1 MKKRRRKLFLENVK
15 QAATQVSILYIMIAI
30 GFVCDKAKL
39 FTEKAARMLVDFLL
53 YIVVPCMLVR
63 SFTKI
68 ELTRHNLLMF
78 LLSLLLAFTTHF
90 IAIALNLPF
99 FRKKNDENPIYKYA
113 SIYGNVGFMAL
124 PLASEILGD
133 EGVFYCANGVIAFNI
148 ITFIHGIKI
157 MNRDGFKLNFKNL
170 VLNPGIISVIIGL
183 PLFLLQVKLPVL
195 IEQPMSY
202 LAELNTPLAML
213 IFGTYLAN
221 TDLKTM
227 FTDKKI
233 YLAAFLK
240 LLAMPLLC
248 LGIYHIC
255 GVSGTLLVACAITAC
270 VPSANNTFM
279 FASKYGRDTGL
290 ASKTVALVSLFSI
303 ITMPVV
309 IAIAQSI

>member
-1 MKKRRRKLFLENVK
+1 MFLENVK

-157 MNRDGFKLNFKNL
+157 MNRDGFKLNLKNL

-248 LGIYHIC
+248 IGIYHIC

>member
-1 MKKRRRKLFLENVK
+1 MFLENVK

-148 ITFIHGIKI
+148 ITFIHGVKI
-157 MNRDGFKLNFKNL
+157 MNRDGFKLNLKNL

-248 LGIYHIC
+248 IGIYHIC

>member
-1 MKKRRRKLFLENVK
+1 MFLDNVK
-15 QAATQVSILYIMIAI
+15 QAATQVSILYIMIAV
-30 GFVCDKAKL
+30 GFICDKAKL
-39 FTEKAARMLVDFLL
+39 FTEKTARALVNFLL
-53 YIVVPCMLVR
+53 YLVVPCMLVR

-68 ELTRHNLLMF
+68 ELTRHNFLMF
-78 LLSLLLAFTTHF
+78 LLSMVLAFATHF
-90 IAIALNLPF
+90 ISIALNIPF

-148 ITFIHGIKI
+148 ITFIHGVKI
-157 MNRDGFKLNFKNL
+157 MSREKYKLNIKSL
-170 VLNPGIISVIIGL
+170 LLNPGIISVVIGL

-195 IEQPMSY
+195 IAQPLSY
-202 LAELNTPLAML
+202 IAELNTPLAML

-227 FTDKKI
+227 FTDKNT
-233 YLAAFLK
+233 YLTAFIK

-248 LGIYHIC
+248 VGIYRLC
-255 GVSGTLLVACAITAC
+255 GVTGTLLVACAITAC

-279 FASKYGRDTGL
+279 FASKFGRDAGL
-290 ASKTVALVSLFSI
+290 ASKTVALVSFFSI

-309 IAIAQSI
+309 IAIAQSL

>member
-1 MKKRRRKLFLENVK
+1 MFLENVK

-124 PLASEILGD
+124 PLASEILGN

-148 ITFIHGIKI
+148 ITFIHGVKI
-157 MNRDGFKLNFKNL
+157 MNRDGFKLNLKNL

-248 LGIYHIC
+248 IGIYHIC

>member
-1 MKKRRRKLFLENVK
+1 MFLENVK
-15 QAATQVSILYIMIAI
+15 QAATQVSILYIMILV

-39 FTEKAARMLVDFLL
+39 FTEKTARALVNFLL
-53 YIVVPCMLVR
+53 YLVVPCMLVR

-68 ELTRHNLLMF
+68 ELTKHNLLMF
-78 LLSLLLAFTTHF
+78 FLSLVLAFATHF
-90 IAIALNLPF
+90 ISIALNIPF
-99 FRKKNDENPIYKYA
+99 FRKKNDENPIFKYA

-124 PLASEILGD
+124 PLAAEILGD

-148 ITFIHGIKI
+148 ITFIHG
-157 MNRDGFKLNFKNL
+157 FKLMSREKCKLSFKSL
-170 VLNPGIISVIIGL
+170 LLNPGIISVLIGL

-195 IEQPMSY
+195 VSQPLSY

-227 FTDKKI
+227 FTDKRI
-233 YLAAFLK
+233 YLTALLK
-240 LLAMPLLC
+240 LLVMPLLC
-248 LGIYHIC
+248 VGIYRLC
-255 GVSGTLLVACAITAC
+255 GVSGTLLTACAITAC

-279 FASKYGRDTGL
+279 FASKFGRDAGL
-290 ASKTVALVSLFSI
+290 ASKTVALVSFFSI

>member
-1 MKKRRRKLFLENVK
+1 MFLENVK

>member
-124 PLASEILGD
+124 PLASEILGN

-148 ITFIHGIKI
+148 ITFIHGVKI
-157 MNRDGFKLNFKNL
+157 MNRDGFKFNLKNL

-183 PLFLLQVKLPVL
+183 PLFLLQVRLPVL

-248 LGIYHIC
+248 IGIYHIC

>member
-90 IAIALNLPF
+90 IAIALNLPL

-124 PLASEILGD
+124 PLASEILGN

-148 ITFIHGIKI
+148 ITFIHGVKI
-157 MNRDGFKLNFKNL
+157 MNRDGFKLNLKNL

-183 PLFLLQVKLPVL
+183 PLFLLQIRLPVL

-248 LGIYHIC
+248 IGIYHIC

>member
-1 MKKRRRKLFLENVK
+1 
-15 QAATQVSILYIMIAI
+15 
-30 GFVCDKAKL
+30 
-39 FTEKAARMLVDFLL
+39 
-53 YIVVPCMLVR
+53 
-63 SFTKI
+63 
-68 ELTRHNLLMF
+68 
-78 LLSLLLAFTTHF
+78 
-90 IAIALNLPF
+90 
-99 FRKKNDENPIYKYA
+99 
-113 SIYGNVGFMAL
+113 
-124 PLASEILGD
+124 
-133 EGVFYCANGVIAFNI
+133 
-148 ITFIHGIKI
+148 
-157 MNRDGFKLNFKNL
+157 MNRDGFKLNLKNL

-248 LGIYHIC
+248 IGIYHIC

>member
-1 MKKRRRKLFLENVK
+1 MFLENVK

-148 ITFIHGIKI
+148 ITFIHGVKI
-157 MNRDGFKLNFKNL
+157 MNRDGFKLNLKNL

-248 LGIYHIC
+248 IGIYHIC

-279 FASKYGRDTGL
+279 FASKYGRNTGL

>member
-1 MKKRRRKLFLENVK
+1 MFLDNVK
-15 QAATQVSILYIMIAI
+15 QAATQVSILYIMIAV
-30 GFVCDKAKL
+30 GFICDKAKL
-39 FTEKAARMLVDFLL
+39 FTEKTARALVNFLL
-53 YIVVPCMLVR
+53 YLVVPCMLIR
-63 SFTKI
+63 SFTNI
-68 ELTRHNLLMF
+68 ELTKHNLMMF
-78 LLSLLLAFTTHF
+78 LISMVLAFATHF
-90 IAIALNLPF
+90 ISIALNIPF
-99 FRKKNDENPIYKYA
+99 FRKKNDENPVFKYA
-113 SIYGNVGFMAL
+113 AIYGNVGFMAL

-148 ITFIHGIKI
+148 ITFIHGAKL
-157 MNRDGFKLNFKNL
+157 MSREKFKLNFKSL
-170 VLNPGIISVIIGL
+170 ILNPEIISVLIGF

-195 IEQPMSY
+195 VSQPLSY

-227 FTDKKI
+227 FTDKRI
-233 YLAAFLK
+233 YLTALIK
-240 LLAMPLLC
+240 LLVMPLLC
-248 LGIYHIC
+248 IGVYRLC
-255 GVSGTLLVACAITAC
+255 GVTGTLLVACAITAC

-279 FASKYGRDTGL
+279 FASKFDRDAGL

>member
-1 MKKRRRKLFLENVK
+1 MFLENVK

-124 PLASEILGD
+124 PLASEILGN

-148 ITFIHGIKI
+148 ITFIHGVKI
-157 MNRDGFKLNFKNL
+157 MNRDGFKLNLKNL

-183 PLFLLQVKLPVL
+183 PLFLLQVRLPVL

-248 LGIYHIC
+248 IGIYHIC

>member
-1 MKKRRRKLFLENVK
+1 MFLENVK

-148 ITFIHGIKI
+148 ITFIHGVKI
-157 MNRDGFKLNFKNL
+157 MNRDGFKLNLKNL

-240 LLAMPLLC
+240 LLAMPLFC
-248 LGIYHIC
+248 IGIYHIC

>member
-63 SFTKI
+63 SFTRI
-68 ELTRHNLLMF
+68 ELTRNNLMMF
-78 LLSLLLAFTTHF
+78 LLSLLLAFATHL

-99 FRKKNDENPIYKYA
+99 FRKKDDKSPIYKYA

-148 ITFIHGIKI
+148 ITFIHGVKI
-157 MNRDGFKLNFKNL
+157 MNRDGFKLNLKNL
-170 VLNPGIISVIIGL
+170 VFNPGIISAIIGL
-183 PLFLLQVKLPVL
+183 PLFLLQVKLPAL

-213 IFGTYLAN
+213 IFGTYLSN

-248 LGIYHIC
+248 IGVYHLC

>member
-1 MKKRRRKLFLENVK
+1 MFLENVK

-148 ITFIHGIKI
+148 ITFIHGVKI
-157 MNRDGFKLNFKNL
+157 MNRDGFKLNLKNL

-233 YLAAFLK
+233 YLAAFMK

-248 LGIYHIC
+248 IGIYHIC

>member
-124 PLASEILGD
+124 PLASEILGN

-148 ITFIHGIKI
+148 ITFIHGVKI
-157 MNRDGFKLNFKNL
+157 MNRDGFKLNLKNL

-248 LGIYHIC
+248 IGIYHIC

>member
-1 MKKRRRKLFLENVK
+1 MFLDNVK
-15 QAATQVSILYIMIAI
+15 QAATQVSILYIMVAI
-30 GFVCDKAKL
+30 GFICDKTKL
-39 FTEKAARMLVDFLL
+39 FTEKTARALVNFLL
-53 YIVVPCMLVR
+53 YLVVPCMLIR

-68 ELTRHNLLMF
+68 ELTKHNLLMF
-78 LLSLLLAFTTHF
+78 FLSLILAFATHF
-90 IAIALNLPF
+90 ISIALNIPL
-99 FRKKNDENPIYKYA
+99 FRKKNNENPIYKYA

-124 PLASEILGD
+124 PLATEILGD

-148 ITFIHGIKI
+148 ITFIHGVKL
-157 MNRDGFKLNFKNL
+157 MSREEYKLNIKSL
-170 VLNPGIISVIIGL
+170 LLNPGIISVLIGL

-195 IEQPMSY
+195 ISQPISY

-221 TDLKTM
+221 TDIKTM

-233 YLAAFLK
+233 YLTALIK
-240 LLAMPLLC
+240 LLVMPLLC
-248 LGIYHIC
+248 IGIYRLC
-255 GVSGTLLVACAITAC
+255 GVTGTLLVACAITAC

-279 FASKYGRDTGL
+279 FASKFGRDAGL
-290 ASKTVALVSLFSI
+290 ASKTVALVSFFSI

>member
-30 GFVCDKAKL
+30 GFVCDNAKL

-90 IAIALNLPF
+90 IVIALNLPF

-148 ITFIHGIKI
+148 ITFIHGVKI
-157 MNRDGFKLNFKNL
+157 MNRDGFKLNLKNL

-248 LGIYHIC
+248 IGIYHIC

>member
-1 MKKRRRKLFLENVK
+1 MFLDNVQ
-15 QAATQVSILYIMIAI
+15 QAATQVAILYIMVAV

-63 SFTKI
+63 SFTRI
-68 ELTRHNLLMF
+68 ELTKQNLLMF
-78 LLSLLLAFTTHF
+78 LLSLLLAFATHF
-90 IAIALNLPF
+90 IAIVLNIPF
-99 FRKKNDENPIYKYA
+99 FRKKNDENPVYKYA

-148 ITFIHGIKI
+148 ITFIHGAKL
-157 MNRDGFKLNFKNL
+157 MSRDEFKLNFKKL

-183 PLFLLQVKLPVL
+183 PLFLLRVELPAL

-202 LAELNTPLAML
+202 LAQLNTPIAML

-233 YLAAFLK
+233 YLTALLK
-240 LLAMPLLC
+240 LIVMPLLC
-248 LGIYHIC
+248 IGIYRLC
-255 GVSGTLLVACAITAC
+255 GITGTLLVSCAITAC

-279 FASKYGRDTGL
+279 FASKYGRDAGL
-290 ASKTVALVSLFSI
+290 ASKTVALVSFFSI
-303 ITMPVV
+303 ITMPVI

>member
-157 MNRDGFKLNFKNL
+157 MNRDGFKLNLKNL

-248 LGIYHIC
+248 IGIYHIC

>member
-1 MKKRRRKLFLENVK
+1 MFLENVK

-157 MNRDGFKLNFKNL
+157 MNRDGFKLNLKNL